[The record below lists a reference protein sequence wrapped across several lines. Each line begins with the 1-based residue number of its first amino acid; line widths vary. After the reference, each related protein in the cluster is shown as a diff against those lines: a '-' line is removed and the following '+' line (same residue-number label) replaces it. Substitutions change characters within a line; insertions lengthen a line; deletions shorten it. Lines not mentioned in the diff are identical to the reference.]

1 MSHPVVAAEGGNL
14 SCVPGLP
21 HLVLPHEQNVPVA
34 HLGLVV
40 VLVAR
45 QLRGRWWRLLQAC
58 RILFSS
64 VSHLAQRCV

>member
-34 HLGLVV
+34 HLGLLV
-40 VLVAR
+40 VLLAR
-45 QLRGRWWRLLQAC
+45 QLRGAGGASSRRAGYF
-58 RILFSS
+58 FSS
-64 VSHLAQRCV
+64 VSHLAQR